1 MIFSE
6 TQKFAPW
13 VTWLIAGIV
22 LVMVLACALVF
33 MSLDLTPLLKT
44 IILIGIVIS
53 TLPIFL
59 IKLLRLKTE
68 FDTQEIRMNFSPL
81 SKKVFKWS
89 DIESAKLIDYGFVGG
104 WGIRMMTKYGT
115 VYNTQGSEGLL
126 LKFKN
131 GKSVV
136 IGTQRSE
143 DLQRFLD
150 KNFETFKN

>member
-1 MIFSE
+1 M
-6 TQKFAPW
+6 
-13 VTWLIAGIV
+13 GN
-22 LVMVLACALVF
+22 
-33 MSLDLTPLLKT
+33 
-44 IILIGIVIS
+44 
-53 TLPIFL
+53 PIFL